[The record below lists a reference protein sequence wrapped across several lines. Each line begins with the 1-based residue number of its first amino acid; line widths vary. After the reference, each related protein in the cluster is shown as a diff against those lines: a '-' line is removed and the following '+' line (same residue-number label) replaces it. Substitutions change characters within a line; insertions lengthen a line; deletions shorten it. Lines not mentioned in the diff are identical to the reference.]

1 MANTLKSMNSNAS
14 DDHQGKDKVLEGHAE
29 QQRLGHENK
38 VRADKGLPLNVP
50 MVPPL
55 DGQAEG
61 EIEEFVTEYDPDTD
75 LQGVDIG
82 HLIVARRTYDRGP
95 DYLPVGRTVDGDDY
109 VAHLRKIRRDRKTYR
124 DVSRSVVTVG
134 QITSQRK
141 GKYMS
146 DPENPR
152 NDINRKAPGVMQ
164 CMIVRLMP
172 HEATIAGPLLTQGL
186 LDRAV
191 DETVRAFVLAMGRE
205 SETHGLGCEALSAVA
220 HRMGMN
226 DLHIHIP
233 FTMIVDGVESPT
245 KLGKTLK
252 PWKETA
258 SAMARAVLMAE
269 GVESPGPRRIA
280 ATKKKLIEAGELDP
294 EPLAK
299 QEYRKFAGKRSLRQE
314 HILGYS
320 FRQKL
325 NLVRVAEEGGRPD
338 LAQAVTDK
346 HDERGCFRRYA
357 FPTEADR
364 AEFQRKLK
372 LETYSEEGAF
382 LDLWLERTWRN
393 AVKAQLPAE
402 VVQEM
407 IEAGVAAAEDYT
419 KYGTVMVEQT
429 HIDRL
434 KREQNSRQAALNA
447 QAEAQEQNAEALRAA
462 LEGERR
468 KVAVEL
474 SQAESAR
481 NRAEAAAAPIVAA
494 ARREA
499 AGIQKGA
506 ELRGLQQ
513 ILGKLIPG
521 RKSKAKTVAEAET
534 ELDSGIGE
542 FREMAE
548 VGAWARVLKFLG
560 KGNNVKNATPESLAR
575 AAEKAITSRVSDM
588 VAGIFSS
595 FGRVAPSAATTPGVL
610 HVALTEASEG
620 YKADARRDGL
630 ALALSKVRG
639 VEVSEVCGLT
649 EAGLIAEI
657 EKAAGDFKES
667 MENPEKAA
675 VRGLA
680 EHVFGNSL
688 AKSLIEGVKKSIVA
702 MKDTLKQEFVR
713 RGEAEAHLE
722 RALSIL
728 DQHAPE
734 IAVEARKT
742 IAARPKLPEQ
752 VQTKKPAKKAGKK
765 QGQEK
770 PTGGNEPKI

>member
-1 MANTLKSMNSNAS
+1 
-14 DDHQGKDKVLEGHAE
+14 
-29 QQRLGHENK
+29 
-38 VRADKGLPLNVP
+38 
-50 MVPPL
+50 
-55 DGQAEG
+55 
-61 EIEEFVTEYDPDTD
+61 
-75 LQGVDIG
+75 
-82 HLIVARRTYDRGP
+82 
-95 DYLPVGRTVDGDDY
+95 
-109 VAHLRKIRRDRKTYR
+109 
-124 DVSRSVVTVG
+124 
-134 QITSQRK
+134 
-141 GKYMS
+141 
-146 DPENPR
+146 
-152 NDINRKAPGVMQ
+152 
-164 CMIVRLMP
+164 MP
-172 HEATIAGPLLTQGL
+172 HEAIIAGPLLKQEH

-205 SETHGLGCEALSAVA
+205 SETHGLGCEALSAAA
-220 HRMGMN
+220 HRMGMD

-245 KLGKTLK
+245 KLGRILK
-252 PWKETA
+252 PWKEKA
-258 SAMARAVLMAE
+258 SAMARAALMAE

-280 ATKKKLIEAGELDP
+280 AAKKKLIESGELEP

-299 QEYRKFAGKRSLRQE
+299 QEYRKFPGKRSLRQE

-320 FRQKL
+320 FRMKL
-325 NLVRVAEEGGRPD
+325 NLVRAAEEGGRPD

-346 HDERGCFRRYA
+346 HDESGCFRRYA
-357 FPTEADR
+357 FPTEADK
-364 AEFQRKLK
+364 AEFQRKLNLK
-372 LETYSEEGAF
+372 IYTEEDAF

-434 KREQNSRQAALNA
+434 KREQDLRQAALNA
-447 QAEAQEQNAEALRAA
+447 QAEAHEQNAEALRAA
-462 LEGERR
+462 LEEKHR

-542 FREMAE
+542 FREMTE

-560 KGNNVKNATPESLAR
+560 KGNDVKNATPESLAK

-588 VAGIFSS
+588 VAGIFRS
-595 FGRVAPSAATTPGVL
+595 FGWVAPDSATTPEVL

-620 YKADARRDGL
+620 FKADARRDGL
-630 ALALSKVRG
+630 ELALAKIRG
-639 VEVSEVCGLT
+639 VKISEVSGLT
-649 EAGLIAEI
+649 EAGLIVEI
-657 EKAAGDFKES
+657 EKAAGDFRES
-667 MENPEKAA
+667 MENPEKVA

-680 EHVFGNSL
+680 EHIFGSSL
-688 AKSLIEGVKKSIVA
+688 AKSLIVGVKKSIVA
-702 MKDTLKQEFVR
+702 MKDALKQEFDR
-713 RGEAEAHLE
+713 RGAAEAHLE
-722 RALSIL
+722 RALPIL

-734 IAVEARKT
+734 IASEARKT
-742 IAARPKLPEQ
+742 IAARPKLPEP
-752 VQTKKPAKKAGKK
+752 VRAKTAAKKVSRKL
-765 QGQEK
+765 GQEK
-770 PTGGNEPKI
+770 PAGGSERSI

>member
-61 EIEEFVTEYDPDTD
+61 EIEEFVTEYDPDTH

-95 DYLPVGRTVDGDDY
+95 DYLPVGTTVDGDAY
-109 VAHLRKIRRDRKTYR
+109 VAHLRRIRRERKTYR
-124 DVSRSVVTVG
+124 DVNRSVVTVG
-134 QITSQRK
+134 QVTSQRK
-141 GKYMS
+141 GKYMD
-146 DPENPR
+146 DPKNPR
-152 NDINRKAPGVMQ
+152 FDPNRRASGVMQ
-164 CMIVRLMP
+164 CVIVRLMP
-172 HEATIAGPLLTQGL
+172 HEAIIAGPLLKQEH

-191 DETVRAFVLAMGRE
+191 DQTVRAFVLAMGRN
-205 SETHGLGCEALSAVA
+205 SETHGLGCEALSAAA
-220 HRMGMN
+220 HRMGMD

-245 KLGKTLK
+245 KLGRILK
-252 PWKETA
+252 PWKEKA
-258 SAMARAVLMAE
+258 SAMARAALMAE
-269 GVESPGPRRIA
+269 GVEAPGPRRIA
-280 ATKKKLIEAGELDP
+280 ATKKKLIESGELEP

-299 QEYRKFAGKRSLRQE
+299 QEYRKFPGKRSLRQE

-320 FRQKL
+320 FRMKL
-325 NLVRVAEEGGRPD
+325 NLVRAAEEGGRPD

-346 HDERGCFRRYA
+346 HDESGCFRRYA
-357 FPTEADR
+357 FPTEADK
-364 AEFQRKLK
+364 AEFQRKLNLK
-372 LETYSEEGAF
+372 TYTEEDAF

-434 KREQNSRQAALNA
+434 KREQNLRQAALNA

-481 NRAEAAAAPIVAA
+481 NRAEAAAEPIVVA

-499 AGIQKGA
+499 AGIAKDA

-521 RKSKAKTVAEAET
+521 WKSRAKTVAEAET
-534 ELDSGIGE
+534 E
-542 FREMAE
+542 
-548 VGAWARVLKFLG
+548 VGAWARVFKFLG
-560 KGNNVKNATPESLAR
+560 SAYDVKNATPESLAK
-575 AAEKAITSRVSDM
+575 AVEKAITGRISDM
-588 VAGIFSS
+588 AAGIFRSL
-595 FGRVAPSAATTPGVL
+595 GRVAPSAASTPEVI
-610 HVALTEASEG
+610 HTALTEASEG
-620 YKADARRDGL
+620 FKSDARRDGL
-630 ALALSKVRG
+630 ELAHAKIRG
-639 VEVSEVCGLT
+639 VEVSEVSGLT
-649 EAGLIAEI
+649 EAGLIVEI
-657 EKAAGDFKES
+657 EKAAGDFRDS
-667 MENPEKAA
+667 MENPDKVA

-680 EHVFGNSL
+680 EHVFGGSL
-688 AKSLIEGVKKSIVA
+688 AKSLIEGVKKSVIA
-702 MKDTLKQEFVR
+702 MKDTLKKEFDR
-713 RGEAEAHLE
+713 LGAAEAHLE
-722 RALSIL
+722 RALPIL

-734 IAVEARKT
+734 IAEEARKT
-742 IAARPKLPEQ
+742 IAARPKPPEQ
-752 VQTKKPAKKAGKK
+752 ILAKKPANKATKK

-770 PTGGNEPKI
+770 PKEGGEPQR